1 MPFKYPSLAER
12 IIANTYLSDDSFYDG
27 TPCWVWL
34 GPRNSAGYGQI
45 SRRFKRGPRKGKV
58 GNFLVHRVAVQE
70 LGGRRLTSRSVVMHL
85 CNNPLCCNPAHLK
98 GGTQRQ
104 NMKQCVADGRHFTPF
119 RKAA

>member
-12 IIANTYLSDDSFYDG
+12 ILANTMISADSFYDG
-27 TPCWVWL
+27 TPCWIWMCS
-34 GPRNSAGYGQI
+34 RNSAGYGVLT
-45 SRRFKRGPRKGKV
+45 RRFKRGPRKGKV
-58 GNFLVHRVAVQE
+58 GRFLVHRVAVVE
-70 LGGRRLTSRSVVMHL
+70 LGGRKLTARSVVMHL